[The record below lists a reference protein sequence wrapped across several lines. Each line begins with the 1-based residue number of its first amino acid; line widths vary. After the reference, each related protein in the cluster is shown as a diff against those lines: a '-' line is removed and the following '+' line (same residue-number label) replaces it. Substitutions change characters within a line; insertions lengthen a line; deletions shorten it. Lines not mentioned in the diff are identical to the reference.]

1 MGRTLVIGYG
11 NIERGDD
18 GAALHVVNRLRA
30 RWGQTPLTEDQVGLE
45 ARDETGRLRAA
56 AGARVGARRRGLRV
70 IVMVDVHVA
79 QEGRPVA
86 CRRVLPEYRPPAFSH
101 IVSPA
106 LFVWLVHAARG
117 RHRSS
122 FLVTPEG
129 TVSSCN
135 ARCRRPRQRWSARTA
150 GRSCSWRETTATGCR
165 IHCLMPGDCPPA
177 NGTLTAGGPR
187 VT

>member
-30 RWGQTPLTEDQVGLE
+30 RWGQTPLTEDQVGILDPG
-45 ARDETGRLRAA
+45 RDTAVFVRQLLPELALDAA
-56 AGARVGARRRGLRV
+56 AFEV

-122 FLVTPEG
+122 FLVTLRGHCFEL
-129 TVSSCN
+129 
-135 ARCRRPRQRWSARTA
+135 QRALSPATA
-150 GRSCSWRETTATGCR
+150 ALVDPTAEQVLQLTGND
-165 IHCLMPGDCPPA
+165 GDRLPDV
-177 NGTLTAGGPR
+177 TA
-187 VT
+187 